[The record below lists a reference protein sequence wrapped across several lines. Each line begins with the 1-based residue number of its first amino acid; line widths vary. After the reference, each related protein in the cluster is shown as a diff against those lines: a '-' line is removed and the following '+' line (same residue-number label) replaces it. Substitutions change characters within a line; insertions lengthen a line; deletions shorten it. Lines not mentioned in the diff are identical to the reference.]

1 VVSVSASSEV
11 EWRVVVVSKLEVG
24 LGSELRR
31 MVREVKWLDNRE

>member
-1 VVSVSASSEV
+1 MVSVSASSEV